1 MPISESVCVQPSM
14 LTYLAPV
21 QFDCGLEVRTEWVSL
36 KPSGQADKAPPSP
49 TPPPPAQT
57 YFSREVAEG
66 EAKLCSCNLQIAF
79 LKKNTFQ
86 CCGNLR

>member
-36 KPSGQADKAPPSP
+36 KPSGQTDKVPPR
-49 TPPPPAQT
+49 PAQT

-79 LKKNTFQ
+79 LKKINFSAVEI
-86 CCGNLR
+86 

>member
-36 KPSGQADKAPPSP
+36 KPSGQTDKVFFFFFFSL
-49 TPPPPAQT
+49 PAQT

-66 EAKLCSCNLQIAF
+66 EAKLCRRNLQIAF
-79 LKKNTFQ
+79 LKYTFG
-86 CCGNLR
+86 CRGNLR